1 MTEKLELLA
10 FKGINCVLGA
20 VKAIRRG
27 PFYEDLSVLALMA
40 AAVIAVG
47 NMMATLLT
55 LAK

>member
-10 FKGINCVLGA
+10 FKGINRFLKT
-20 VKAIRRG
+20 VKTIRRG
-27 PFYEDLSVLALMA
+27 PLYEDLSVLVLMA

-55 LAK
+55 LTK